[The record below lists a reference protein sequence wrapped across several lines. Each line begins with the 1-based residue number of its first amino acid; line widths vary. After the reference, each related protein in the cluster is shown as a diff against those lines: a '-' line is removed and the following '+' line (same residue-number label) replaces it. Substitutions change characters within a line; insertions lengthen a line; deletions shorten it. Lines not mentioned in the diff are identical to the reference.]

1 MLFVLYEHLDTDNI
15 VLFQWF
21 HNDEEVYRFVPG
33 ARRELQRLVF
43 NQESVMIDLESSKV
57 LYDNILPD
65 ISNYLLPD
73 DWRDRAPSCVADSN
87 PGPDREV

>member
-1 MLFVLYEHLDTDNI
+1 MIGYNI
-15 VLFQWF
+15 DLFQWF

-43 NQESVMIDLESSKV
+43 NPESVRIDLESSKV
-57 LYDNILPD
+57 LYDKILPD
-65 ISNYLLPD
+65 ISNNLLPD
-73 DWRDRAPSCVADSN
+73 DWRDRAPACAADSS

>member
-1 MLFVLYEHLDTDNI
+1 M
-15 VLFQWF
+15 FQWF

-43 NQESVMIDLESSKV
+43 NQESVSIDLESSKV
-57 LYDNILPD
+57 LYDKILPD

-73 DWRDRAPSCVADSN
+73 DWRDRASSCVADSN
-87 PGPDREV
+87 TGPDREV